1 MFRILSAAAGAGVIL
16 AALAVAPK
24 GQPPAAEGPRV
35 PVIVELFTSEG
46 CSSCPPADDVLTEL
60 ASKQPIAGARVIALG
75 EHVDYWD
82 SLGWRDPFSDAAFT
96 RRQSNYDT
104 TVFGSDQ
111 IYTPQMIVNGRQEFV
126 GSSMPAAK
134 RAIAEAVADR
144 SAHVEVTLTPAA
156 AKGVHIAVAAPP
168 GSMPGAE
175 VVLAV
180 TEDGLVTKVAR
191 GENRGRTL
199 QHTAVVRRLTPVATI
214 EPGAA
219 AWSRDVAVPL
229 DSAWRPAAL
238 QVVAFVQDRRTR
250 RILGAAA
257 IPLQK
262 RDLSLSSTFR
272 YGGRDSR
279 R

>member
-1 MFRILSAAAGAGVIL
+1 MIKILIAAAGGGAVI
-16 AALAVAPK
+16 AALALAPT
-24 GQPPAAEGPRV
+24 GQPAAAGPRV

-60 ASKQPIAGARVIALG
+60 ASKQPIPGAQVIALG

-82 SLGWRDPFSDAAFT
+82 SLGWRDPFSQAAFT
-96 RRQSNYDT
+96 ARQSDYDH

-111 IYTPQMIVNGRQEFV
+111 IYTPQMIVNGRNEFV

-134 RAIAEAVADR
+134 RFIAEAAADR
-144 SAHVEVTLTPAA
+144 SGHVDVTLTPG
-156 AKGVHIAVAAPP
+156 AKGVHIEISAPP
-168 GSMPGAE
+168 GSIPGAE
-175 VVLAV
+175 VVLAI
-180 TEDGLVTKVAR
+180 TESDLVTKVAR

-199 QHTAVVRRLTPVATI
+199 HHTAVVRRLTPVAAI

-219 AWSRDVAVPL
+219 AWSRDVEVPL

-250 RILGAAA
+250 RILGAAV

-262 RDLSLSSTFR
+262 RDL
-272 YGGRDSR
+272 Y
-279 R
+279 